1 MLGLS
6 GRFPSAPTSA
16 TVPSSSSIRPGR
28 GRNRWHSCSELLFG
42 GISTT
47 SGCSFYPLL
56 RSALPLAAQLQRRGR
71 LAWSW
76 VFSFSIPIR
85 WCWFQYPLFPE
96 YSKKYFLKGGPL
108 LWVVFS
114 QGQVVGVE
122 LLIGRRVYYLRV
134 DFLFV
139 VVFGKSAPFYS
150 FSTSARQT
158 DAVDI

>member
-1 MLGLS
+1 MINCFCVWNRGRGGWLSPIRTGLLGSCLFILLLGLL

-16 TVPSSSSIRPGR
+16 AVPSSSSIRPGR

-114 QGQVVGVE
+114 QG
-122 LLIGRRVYYLRV
+122 
-134 DFLFV
+134 
-139 VVFGKSAPFYS
+139 
-150 FSTSARQT
+150 
-158 DAVDI
+158 